1 MSAEE
6 FTIDDVAGKNLL
18 ISFRRHG
25 GGIDLY
31 RAYIESRESGKH
43 VSQNKRDLILTKF
56 NKGYPIVEYSELAA
70 ELIQLEILDELDVV
84 IGDILSFCENMPD
97 GDNQLKAL
105 RDALKIGKFHA
116 PNDTKL
122 THSKWACL
130 SAWILLYLERQDK
143 RLHMTQDQMAT
154 QIALKLGISKTT
166 ALNHW
171 SGLIKAEPWQA
182 EWAKQIC
189 FYTKKKRNLSQ
200 KSASVMLKQH
210 KINKPRS
217 WRPVF
222 TK

>member
-1 MSAEE
+1 MLKNSPS
-6 FTIDDVAGKNLL
+6 DDVEGKNLL
-18 ISFRRHG
+18 VSFRRHG
-25 GGIDLY
+25 GGVDLY
-31 RAYIESRESGKH
+31 RAYIESRESGSH

-56 NKGYPIVEYSELAA
+56 NKGCRILEYCELVA
-70 ELIQLEILDELDVV
+70 ELVRLEILGELDVV

-97 GDNQLKAL
+97 GDNQLTAL

-116 PNDTKL
+116 PIDTKL
-122 THSKWACL
+122 THSKLACL
-130 SAWILLYLERQDK
+130 SAWIMLYAKRQAM
-143 RLHMTQDQMAT
+143 RLHMTQDHMAT
-154 QIALKLGISKTT
+154 QIAHELSISKTT

-171 SGLIKAEPWQA
+171 KGLINAEPWQA

-210 KINKPRS
+210 KINKPPS
-217 WRPVF
+217 WRAVF